1 MQRGGKELTFAKSTL
16 NLLKT
21 SFERSSRSSL
31 ISSRTAATLCIGL
44 APSRH
49 ALETSAAEAMSSKGR
64 CLMIC
69 QIMSD
74 GNQKLFVEGATVRTT
89 GVCPFRSGGSNA
101 TMALALLDKDVKT
114 LLASDAGARPDTVL
128 VESINVVTPTFRT
141 IIGLNSL
148 GQAYIAA
155 MK

>member
-1 MQRGGKELTFAKSTL
+1 
-16 NLLKT
+16 
-21 SFERSSRSSL
+21 
-31 ISSRTAATLCIGL
+31 
-44 APSRH
+44 
-49 ALETSAAEAMSSKGR
+49 
-64 CLMIC
+64 MIC

>member
-1 MQRGGKELTFAKSTL
+1 
-16 NLLKT
+16 
-21 SFERSSRSSL
+21 
-31 ISSRTAATLCIGL
+31 
-44 APSRH
+44 
-49 ALETSAAEAMSSKGR
+49 
-64 CLMIC
+64 
-69 QIMSD
+69 
-74 GNQKLFVEGATVRTT
+74 
-89 GVCPFRSGGSNA
+89 
-101 TMALALLDKDVKT
+101 MALALLDKDVKT